1 MISRNLR
8 FLLLLT
14 SAFSFSASYGGNPNE
29 APVPKLKKT
38 IRGEVQ
44 LPRPLWNKAFE
55 KNFSGVFNA
64 GLSMN
69 WGGKHF
75 NMGGFYSLTQYQIFP
90 GFLKPADTPHSILT
104 NHTTGIKCFYDV
116 LSSSGNG
123 MFSPYISAGYT
134 FMSYTRVQCKK
145 QMPHNTKTG
154 GISMNAGAV
163 YNIMMDEWVGV
174 GFTVGY
180 NVIDH
185 VFNPTNICLDEYM
198 DFTNK
203 ERKGSLQNIFF
214 GFSLYFDLAK
224 KPEGQ

>member
-1 MISRNLR
+1 MISRYIP
-8 FLLLLT
+8 FLLFWMSLYP
-14 SAFSFSASYGGNPNE
+14 FSVSYSSDWNE
-29 APVPKLKKT
+29 ASVPKLKKT

-90 GFLKPADTPHSILT
+90 QFGKPADTPHTILT
-104 NHTTGIKCFYDV
+104 NHTTGIKFFYD
-116 LSSSGNG
+116 LLTTTGNG
-123 MFSPYISAGYT
+123 MFSPYLSAGYT
-134 FMSYTRVQCKK
+134 FMSYTRVQCIK
-145 QMPHNTKTG
+145 QTPHNTKTG
-154 GISMNAGAV
+154 GINMNAGAA

-198 DFTNK
+198 DFHIND
-203 ERKGSLQNIFF
+203 RKGSLQNIFF